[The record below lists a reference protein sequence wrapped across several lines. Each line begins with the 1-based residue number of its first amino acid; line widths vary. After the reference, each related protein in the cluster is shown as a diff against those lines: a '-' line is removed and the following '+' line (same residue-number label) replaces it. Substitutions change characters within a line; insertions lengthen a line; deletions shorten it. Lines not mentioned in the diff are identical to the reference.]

1 MLPAK
6 TPREANG
13 FQSLLQNRDFLAL
26 WGGQI
31 FSQVADKVLLVLSI
45 ALLTTYRIP
54 PTWTG
59 SASSALMVAST
70 IPAILFGVA
79 AGILV
84 DRFPKKQIL
93 VISDLARAVAIL
105 ALIVLPQHLA
115 ALLAITFVVST
126 VTQVFA
132 PAEQA
137 IIPLVVDR
145 HSLLSAN
152 AIFTS
157 THMTSLII
165 GFAAGETVLTSLDS
179 WAGVPAQIGFLA
191 GLYVLGAICAQ
202 LVQVEEDITVSRK
215 ELMVSPLKDLRL
227 GWEYL
232 LEHPILLKAM
242 MQLAILFSAIAALPI
257 LSIKLTAQVGLLEK
271 QFGLLVAPAG
281 VGLVLGAGLLAIWG
295 NRLRDRP
302 LTTIGFTIMAAML
315 IAFNFVDRLAIGVVM
330 ATILG
335 LGASAIAVP
344 MQTLIQEKT
353 PEEMRGKVFGFQNNA
368 VNIAL
373 SLPLVITGPLADR
386 FGLQSVLFVMAAA
399 VIAAAIWAYREDRS
413 TER

>member
-6 TPREANG
+6 TPRETNG
-13 FQSLLQNRDFLAL
+13 FQALIQNRDFIAL
-26 WGGQI
+26 WGGQV
-31 FSQVADKVLLVLSI
+31 FSQVADKILLILSI
-45 ALLTTYRIP
+45 ALLTTYRVP
-54 PTWTG
+54 PAWTG

-93 VISDLARAVAIL
+93 VASDLLRALVIV
-105 ALIVLPQHLA
+105 ALIVLPAHLA
-115 ALLAITFVVST
+115 ALLAITFIVST
-126 VTQVFA
+126 ITQVFA

-137 IIPLVVDR
+137 IIPLVVER
-145 HSLLSAN
+145 NSLLTAN

-157 THMTSLII
+157 THMSSLII
-165 GFAAGETVLTSLDS
+165 GFAIGETILTSLET
-179 WAGVPAQIGFLA
+179 WGGVWAQIGFLA
-191 GLYVLGAICAQ
+191 VLYLLGAACAQ
-202 LVQVEEDITVSRK
+202 VVRVNEDIQISK
-215 ELMVSPLKDLRL
+215 QQLMVNPLADFRL

-232 LEHPILLKAM
+232 LRNRILLKAM
-242 MQLAILFSAIAALPI
+242 VQLAILYSAIAALPI

-281 VGLVLGAGLLAIWG
+281 VGLVLGAGLLGIYG

-302 LTTIGFTIMAAML
+302 LSTIGFSIMSAAL
-315 IAFNFVDRLAIGVVM
+315 FVFNFVDRLGIGITMAI
-330 ATILG
+330 ILG
-335 LGASAIAVP
+335 VGASAIAIP

-386 FGLQSVLFVMAAA
+386 FGLSAVLFVMAAA
-399 VIAAAIWAYREDRS
+399 CAIAAIWVHRESRK
-413 TER
+413 